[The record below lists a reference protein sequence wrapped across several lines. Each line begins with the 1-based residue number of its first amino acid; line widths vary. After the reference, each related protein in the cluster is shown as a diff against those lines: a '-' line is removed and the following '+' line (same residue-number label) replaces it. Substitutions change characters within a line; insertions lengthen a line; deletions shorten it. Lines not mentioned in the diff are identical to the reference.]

1 MPKNGLERAAGGAK
15 ARDMT
20 NAYGEGKGHFY
31 VDLQMVFR
39 TGDKD
44 MWEDKTVIVGT
55 IKESVNTGYSQGFV
69 EGYQA
74 ACLVI
79 EVLAEAS
86 RNEPCAYDLE
96 GAVMALDM
104 SREKAV
110 EMMGTPRFEV
120 APVHVHPSTTTI
132 N

>member
-1 MPKNGLERAAGGAK
+1 
-15 ARDMT
+15 
-20 NAYGEGKGHFY
+20 
-31 VDLQMVFR
+31 
-39 TGDKD
+39 

-55 IKESVNTGYSQGFV
+55 IKEAAHTGYSQGFV

-74 ACLVI
+74 ACLVVD
-79 EVLAEAS
+79 VLAKAEK
-86 RNEPCAYDLE
+86 E
-96 GAVMALDM
+96 GDGLYTAGGILKALDM

-110 EMMGTPRFEV
+110 EMMGSPRFEV